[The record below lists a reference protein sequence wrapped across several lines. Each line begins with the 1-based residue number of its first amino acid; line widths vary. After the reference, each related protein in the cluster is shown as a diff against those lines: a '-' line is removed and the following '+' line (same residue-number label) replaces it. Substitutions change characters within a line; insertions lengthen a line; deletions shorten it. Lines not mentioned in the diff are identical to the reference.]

1 MRVWTKSACVVL
13 AWSALPLI
21 MVAAGMSRSHPAQAE
36 TRIASSS
43 SSSSSSSSTG
53 IILADTVSVA
63 AVSVRAVS
71 PAARYVVQPGDT
83 LSGIA
88 ARLAVRGGWAALYA
102 ANRQLVGPDPDVIR
116 PGSVLVLPGGRALT
130 RYVVAPGDTLSAI
143 AAALA
148 VRGGWAALYA
158 ANRRAIGA
166 DPDVIRAGTVLA
178 IPGPAVRPPAGHSP
192 GPRVSPRP
200 RPPSAPAGSGHRPG
214 PARVPAAGMPSW
226 LRAVLLAAGLLIGAA
241 FVAEPVLAVRRRRA
255 AARAARATPAGAA
268 PAVPGA
274 ALAVPGRVPTAG
286 PAAGGEARIV
296 VADYDRVVV
305 TCSTRDGTVYVL
317 RPPGAEPAAILQAA
331 RLVLREG
338 PYRQLA
344 GELGLPAEW
353 PIVVADYDRL
363 VVTCSTRD
371 GTVYVL
377 RPPGE
382 DPKAILRAARLVLP
396 EWSYGELADQLGVPA
411 AWPMDDQ
418 PGMPASRT
426 AQ

>member
-1 MRVWTKSACVVL
+1 M
-13 AWSALPLI
+13 
-21 MVAAGMSRSHPAQAE
+21 
-36 TRIASSS
+36 
-43 SSSSSSSSTG
+43 
-53 IILADTVSVA
+53 SVA
-63 AVSVRAVS
+63 AVTVRAVS

-102 ANRQLVGPDPDVIR
+102 ANRPVIGPDPDVIR
-116 PGSVLVLPGGRALT
+116 PGIVLALPGGKPVT
-130 RYVVAPGDTLSAI
+130 RYVVMPGDTLSGI

-148 VRGGWAALYA
+148 VRGGWPVLYA
-158 ANRRAIGA
+158 ANRRVIGA

-178 IPGPAVRPPAGHSP
+178 VPGPAARPPAGHGP

-200 RPPSAPAGSGHRPG
+200 RPRPAGGGHRPG
-214 PARVPAAGMPSW
+214 PVRVPAAGMPSW
-226 LRAVLLAAGLLIGAA
+226 LRAVLLAAGLLVGAA
-241 FVAEPVLAVRRRRA
+241 FAAEPVLAVRRRRA
-255 AARAARATPAGAA
+255 AARAARAAGSGVSPAGVS
-268 PAVPGA
+268 PAGV
-274 ALAVPGRVPTAG
+274 ALAVPGQAGSGQAVSG
-286 PAAGGEARIV
+286 PAPAGGQPGGGRARIV

-305 TCSTRDGTVYVL
+305 SCSTRDGTVYVL

-353 PIVVADYDRL
+353 PIVVADYDRV
-363 VVTCSTRD
+363 VVTCSPRD

-377 RPPGE
+377 RPPGG

-411 AWPMDDQ
+411 AWPMEDRS
-418 PGMPASRT
+418 GLPASWA